1 MQTQVLLDN
10 YNKIYVYISNNMK
23 TSSTKYQKGIWV
35 GIIVLF
41 GFIVYRKYI
50 IHRIYDPTFQEGVIS
65 GGGNIVAQTG
75 KKIQL
80 LQTRG
85 KGQHQKMKDM
95 DVMINTVNKELDR
108 KLNQQ
113 RQ

>member
-1 MQTQVLLDN
+1 
-10 YNKIYVYISNNMK
+10 MK

-35 GIIVLF
+35 GIIVLV
-41 GFIVYRKYI
+41 GFIVYRKYV

-80 LQTRG
+80 LQKRG
-85 KGQHQKMKDM
+85 KGQHQKMKDI
-95 DVMINTVNKELDR
+95 DVRIKTINEELDK
-108 KLNQQ
+108 KLKQ
-113 RQ
+113 

>member
-1 MQTQVLLDN
+1 
-10 YNKIYVYISNNMK
+10 MK
-23 TSSTKYQKGIWV
+23 TLSTKYQKGIW
-35 GIIVLF
+35 GCIIVLF

-50 IHRIYDPTFQEGVIS
+50 IHRIYDPTFQEGLKA
-65 GGGNIVAQTG
+65 GGGNLVEETG

-80 LQTRG
+80 LQKRG
-85 KGQHQKMKDM
+85 KGQHEKMKDI
-95 DVMINTVNKELDR
+95 DVRIKTINKELDR